1 MSDIID
7 GQAVDPD
14 PAALDGRGI
23 LRPDPWRAG
32 GAAGAFRSEGR
43 CAAGIFG
50 GTQPIRVA
58 GNNFPSL
65 VVEPSELNF

>member
-43 CAAGIFG
+43 CAAGIF
-50 GTQPIRVA
+50 V
-58 GNNFPSL
+58 
-65 VVEPSELNF
+65 

>member
-23 LRPDPWRAG
+23 CAQIPGEAEARQGLFGPRAAVPQG
-32 GAAGAFRSEGR
+32 SSAG
-43 CAAGIFG
+43 
-50 GTQPIRVA
+50 
-58 GNNFPSL
+58 
-65 VVEPSELNF
+65 LN